1 MPHSFQLLL
10 VKSSEKQHVYTARY
24 GEDSRSFL
32 LLDESAGSVQVC
44 DEQGKPTG
52 HMVLRA
58 GTGNVENPAG
68 DPAAVE
74 EFTMAAAHLLG
85 RWRKIGAVPAEVVKI
100 FS

>member
-1 MPHSFQLLL
+1 
-10 VKSSEKQHVYTARY
+10 
-24 GEDSRSFL
+24 
-32 LLDESAGSVQVC
+32 
-44 DEQGKPTG
+44 
-52 HMVLRA
+52 MVLRA

-74 EFTMAAAHLLG
+74 DFTMAAAHLLG